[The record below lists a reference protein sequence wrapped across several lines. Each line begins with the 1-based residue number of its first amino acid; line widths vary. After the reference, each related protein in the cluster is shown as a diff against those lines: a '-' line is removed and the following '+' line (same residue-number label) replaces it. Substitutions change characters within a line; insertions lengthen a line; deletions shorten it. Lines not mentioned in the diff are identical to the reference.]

1 MTNFDDPLRDS
12 SSEIHQRDNYVC
24 RYCGADGKTSLDT
37 WLTLTSDH
45 LLPEGH
51 PNRDNPDYIVTTC
64 SFCNIAD
71 NRYFDKAK
79 ADGFDFNDPYLT
91 PAILVYRRI
100 PYVQSIRQEYQDHWE
115 EKVKTFEA

>member
-1 MTNFDDPLRDS
+1 MTSFDDSLRGY
-12 SSEIHQRDNYVC
+12 SSEIHQRDNYIC
-24 RYCGADGKTSLDT
+24 RYCGADGKTSFDT

-79 ADGFDFNDPYLT
+79 ADGFNFDDPYLT
-91 PAILVYRRI
+91 PDILVYRRM
-100 PYVQSIRQEYQDHWE
+100 PYVDKTREAYREYWE
-115 EKVKTFEA
+115 EKVKTFDQ